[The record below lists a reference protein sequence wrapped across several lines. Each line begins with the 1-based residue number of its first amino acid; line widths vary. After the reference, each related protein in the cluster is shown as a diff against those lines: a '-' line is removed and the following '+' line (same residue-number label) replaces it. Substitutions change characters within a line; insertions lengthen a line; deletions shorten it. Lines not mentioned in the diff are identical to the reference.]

1 MIRKEVKAA
10 LQKVSSS
17 SELPPRQFVTSHRND
32 SMSIPAT
39 KQSKEQPVIVEEFE
53 NTTQGEIG
61 VL

>member
-1 MIRKEVKAA
+1 MKAA

-39 KQSKEQPVIVEEFE
+39 QSKEQPVIVEEFE

-61 VL
+61 VI